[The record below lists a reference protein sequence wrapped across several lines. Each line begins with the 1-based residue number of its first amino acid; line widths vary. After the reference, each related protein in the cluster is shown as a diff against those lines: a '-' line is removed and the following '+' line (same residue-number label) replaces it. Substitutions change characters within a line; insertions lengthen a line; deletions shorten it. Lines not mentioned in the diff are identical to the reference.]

1 MAGASPATRQLMTG
15 SASLPVPAAPAG
27 RARPAWILAIA
38 GANLTVIQ
46 FVAMREFASLLGSN
60 ELVTLLVTAGY
71 FLGLSA
77 GYLVSDRLSR
87 RALLALG
94 AATLALHAS
103 LPFSARWVVGALVEA
118 GFGGVVPPLV
128 FLLVFAGITPF
139 YAVFLP
145 RLVAEAGPPAGDSSP
160 LVRLYAIELAG
171 GALGLLLVVLVT
183 PARMSWLLA
192 LHLAGLVALL
202 LLFAQPRRPGAF
214 LLCALP
220 PAYLLVWP
228 ALDRSSLAGFYAHAL
243 GRHSPVV
250 LASEFS
256 PYQRVDLLRAD
267 TPRGP
272 ATYLYLNGN
281 LLYGTRALHQHNLM
295 VSILPRLV
303 ADVGRPGVPLQT
315 LVIAGGSLDSARHL
329 APLPGRVRLVE
340 IDEAVV
346 RLTRALIQEPRGGFP
361 ANWDLSIDDGK
372 HFLGNWTGAP
382 FDVIAVDI
390 PVPSHVQTAML
401 HSERFFSLARSR
413 LQPGGI
419 FSISLAGRL
428 NTRSD
433 GAPDASEHLA
443 HRIAAGLLASFRHV
457 AVVHAD
463 STDFA
468 WASDEPLEGRIAVA
482 QERLVDFLDREPGRR
497 ETFGVPVL
505 QFFDDAT
512 ILRRVGA
519 HKPIGEADL
528 QIVLRLS
535 LSKLRH
541 RFYAEN

>member
-1 MAGASPATRQLMTG
+1 MTG
-15 SASLPVPAAPAG
+15 SASIPAQPLFAG
-27 RARPAWILAIA
+27 RARAGWILAIA
-38 GANLTVIQ
+38 GANLTIIQ

-77 GYLVSDRLSR
+77 GYLISDGLSR
-87 RALLALG
+87 RALLTLG
-94 AATLALHAS
+94 ATTLALHAS
-103 LPFSARWVVGALVEA
+103 LPFSARWAVGALVEA
-118 GFGGVVPPLV
+118 GFGGAVPPLV

-145 RLVAEAGPPAGDSSP
+145 RLVAEAAPTDDSSP
-160 LVRLYAIELAG
+160 LVRFYAIELAG

-183 PARMSWLLA
+183 PARLSWLLT

-202 LLFAQPRRPGAF
+202 LLFVRPPRLVTF

-220 PAYLLVWP
+220 PAYLLAWP
-228 ALDRSSLAGFYAHAL
+228 ALDRSSLAGFYAQAL
-243 GRHSPVV
+243 GRHSPIV

-267 TPRGP
+267 TSRGP
-272 ATYLYLNGN
+272 TTYLYLNGN

-303 ADVGRPGVPLQT
+303 ADVGRPGAPLQT
-315 LVIAGGSLDSARHL
+315 LVVAGGSLDSARYL
-329 APLPGRVRLVE
+329 APLPGRVRIVE

-401 HSERFFSLARSR
+401 HSDRFFSLARSR
-413 LQPGGI
+413 LRPGGI

-428 NTRSD
+428 NARAD
-433 GAPDASEHLA
+433 NAPDATEHLA
-443 HRIAAGLLASFRHV
+443 HRIAAGLLANFRHV

-497 ETFGVPVL
+497 EAFGVPVL

-519 HKPIGEADL
+519 HQPIGEADL

-535 LSKLRH
+535 LSKLRN
-541 RFYAEN
+541 RFYPEN

>member
-1 MAGASPATRQLMTG
+1 MADAPSATLMTG
-15 SASLPVPAAPAG
+15 SVSIPAPSLFAG
-27 RARPAWILAIA
+27 RARPGWILAIA
-38 GANLTVIQ
+38 GANLTIIQ

-87 RALLALG
+87 RALLVLG
-94 AATLALHAS
+94 VATLALHAS
-103 LPFSARWVVGALVEA
+103 LPFSARWAVGALVEA
-118 GFGGVVPPLV
+118 GLGGAVPPLV

-145 RLVAEAGPPAGDSSP
+145 RLVAEAGPPADHASP

-183 PARMSWLLA
+183 PARLSWLLA

-202 LLFAQPRRPGAF
+202 LLFVRLPRLVAF
-214 LLCALP
+214 LLCLLP
-220 PAYLLVWP
+220 PAYLAVWP
-228 ALDRSSLAGFYAHAL
+228 ALDRTSLASFYARAL
-243 GRHSPVV
+243 GRRAPVV

-303 ADVGRPGVPLQT
+303 ADVGRPGAPLQT
-315 LVIAGGSLDSARHL
+315 LVVAGGSLDSVRYL
-329 APLPGRVRLVE
+329 APLPGRVRVVE
-340 IDEAVV
+340 IDETVV
-346 RLTRALIQEPRGGFP
+346 RLTRALLQEPRGGFSTD
-361 ANWDLSIDDGK
+361 WDLSIDDGK
-372 HFLGNWTGAP
+372 HFLGNWAGAP

-390 PVPSHVQTAML
+390 PVPSQVQTAML
-401 HSERFFSLARSR
+401 HSDRFFSLARSR
-413 LQPGGI
+413 LRPGGI
-419 FSISLAGRL
+419 FAISLAGRL
-428 NTRSD
+428 NARAP
-433 GAPDASEHLA
+433 GAPGASEHLA
-443 HRIAAGLLASFRHV
+443 HRITAGLLANFRHV
-457 AVVHAD
+457 AVVRAD
-463 STDFA
+463 SADFA
-468 WASDEPLEGRIAVA
+468 WASDEPLERRIGVA
-482 QERLVDFLDREPGRR
+482 QERMMEFLDREPGRR
-497 ETFGVPVL
+497 ATFGVPVL
-505 QFFDDAT
+505 QFHDDAT
-512 ILRRVGA
+512 LLRRVGA
-519 HKPIGEADL
+519 HRPIGEADL

-535 LSKLRH
+535 LNKLRN
-541 RFYAEN
+541 RFYPEN